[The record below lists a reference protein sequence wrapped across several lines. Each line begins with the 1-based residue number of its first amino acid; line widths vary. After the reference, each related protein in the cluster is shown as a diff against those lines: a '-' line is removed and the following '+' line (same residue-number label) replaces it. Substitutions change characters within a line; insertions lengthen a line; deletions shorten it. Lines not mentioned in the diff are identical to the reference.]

1 MLSVLL
7 FPLLLFLKV
16 PSGLAVK
23 CPLLEVTSNSSSGD
37 FSGVYK
43 MSDDKA
49 NIPRKRVYKNQEK
62 QE

>member
-37 FSGVYK
+37 FNGVYK
-43 MSDDKA
+43 LSDDKA
-49 NIPRKRVYKNQEK
+49 ENPRKRVYENQEK
-62 QE
+62 HK

>member
-1 MLSVLL
+1 MFILILSVLSL
-7 FPLLLFLKV
+7 TT
-16 PSGLAVK
+16 PSSLAVK

-43 MSDDKA
+43 LSDDKA
-49 NIPRKRVYKNQEK
+49 ENPRKRVYENQEK

>member
-43 MSDDKA
+43 LSDDKA
-49 NIPRKRVYKNQEK
+49 ENPMKRVYENQEK
-62 QE
+62 RE